1 MSIKQLL
8 GRPPHLAAAR
18 CSCCSPPAQT
28 RNIMAVRG
36 GLRGWGRCG
45 LTYVD
50 PERAASQ
57 ALRAPH
63 PVRRASAAAAPEAGD
78 AEDLLAQTPAR
89 APTSGPAPTCLVLGL
104 TLTEQHWPV
113 APQGSLATLGPL
125 PPGAKV
131 HRCTLTSRKCL
142 ATMSVRRWRS
152 LTAAR
157 ARHAS
162 ARCAAGSSAAV
173 QHQLAWGVVQGSL
186 CTHRLH
192 GLF

>member
-1 MSIKQLL
+1 MQPACANAKYNGGQGRTQGL
-8 GRPPHLAAAR
+8 G
-18 CSCCSPPAQT
+18 
-28 RNIMAVRG
+28 AVRAH
-36 GLRGWGRCG
+36 LCRS
-45 LTYVD
+45 
-50 PERAASQ
+50 RARSQ
-57 ALRAPH
+57 SGLRAPH

-162 ARCAAGSSAAV
+162 ARCAAGLSAAV